1 MPKCCSLS
9 LIQLIT
15 FSLSKLSLLQRMAS
29 NDNGKRK
36 LKEEVESSTVR
47 KRLRL
52 SDEGA
57 SDDDSSDSS
66 VDETEEE
73 EMPMNQLDTSEEKLF
88 AKCGRSMIFSDN
100 GDTTSPCTPE
110 SHWRS
115 DEDNIDEDDDNDDFW
130 M

>member
-1 MPKCCSLS
+1 MS
-9 LIQLIT
+9 
-15 FSLSKLSLLQRMAS
+15 S
-29 NDNGKRK
+29 NDNGKHK
-36 LKEEVESSTVR
+36 LKEEVDSSTVR
-47 KRLRL
+47 KRLQL

-66 VDETEEE
+66 VNETAEE

-100 GDTTSPCTPE
+100 GDTTSPSSEPCTPE

-115 DEDNIDEDDDNDDFW
+115 DEGNIDEDDDNDDFW

>member
-1 MPKCCSLS
+1 
-9 LIQLIT
+9 
-15 FSLSKLSLLQRMAS
+15 MAS

-36 LKEEVESSTVR
+36 LKEEVESSMVR

-57 SDDDSSDSS
+57 SDDDSFDSS

-73 EMPMNQLDTSEEKLF
+73 MSMNQLDTSEEKLF

-100 GDTTSPCTPE
+100 GDTTSPSSEPCTPE

-115 DEDNIDEDDDNDDFW
+115 DEDSIDEDDDNDDFW